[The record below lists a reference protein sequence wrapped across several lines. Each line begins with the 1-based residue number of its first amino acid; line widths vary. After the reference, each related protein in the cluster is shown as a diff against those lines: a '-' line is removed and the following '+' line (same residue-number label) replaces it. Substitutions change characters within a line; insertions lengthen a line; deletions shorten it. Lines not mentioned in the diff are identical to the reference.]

1 MENIVKIL
9 FAFLVGFVFTACG
22 IKSTYTGKSADEIT
36 AFYSECHNKELD
48 RIDRQKF
55 CDELYLKI
63 LPVLD
68 EYCDVNEAQA
78 CFEVGE
84 LLMMD
89 SSPSTRGNPPFTLSA
104 IAAYDKACDL
114 GLKKAC
120 EEPHSQKIS

>member
-1 MENIVKIL
+1 MKNLVKIL

-36 AFYSECHNKELD
+36 ALYNECRNKGLNEVD
-48 RIDRQKF
+48 REKS

-68 EYCDVNEAQA
+68 EYCDANEAQA

-84 LLMMD
+84 LLMMG
-89 SSPSTRGNPPFTLSA
+89 SSVSTKGNPPLLYA
-104 IAAYDKACDL
+104 KRNR
-114 GLKKAC
+114 GL
-120 EEPHSQKIS
+120 